1 MSNGLTDIE
10 KQAHLLDQEFV
21 KRAFNS
27 WNPNMYNAQQFRSSR
42 NTYSGDIKDAI
53 DDRMIS
59 VYGGIRPELYN
70 KIQDSENTQGL
81 FDVETGEAF
90 LKRGSGAGTLNHE
103 LAHFGRRHG
112 YMNPNHYLADKFN
125 PKLNL
130 LDRLDK
136 NIFNGYLPFTP
147 FKTRRQNI
155 NLYGEEDGI
164 KQYEQTYR
172 KENPIHPYDTQFNFD
187 RVGENTDYYNPA
199 ADSVNQN
206 LLKYSFNDY
215 DSRVARGEIE
225 PNPIPK
231 EPLTRRAIKNV
242 RGWMGLD

>member
-27 WNPNMYNAQQFRSSR
+27 WNPNMYNAQQFRSGR

-53 DDRMIS
+53 DNRMVS

-70 KIQDSENTQGL
+70 KIQGSENTQGL
-81 FDVETGEAF
+81 FAAETGEAF
-90 LKRGSGAGTLNHE
+90 LRRGSGAGTLNHE
-103 LAHFGRRHG
+103 LAHFGRQHK
-112 YMNPNHYLADKFN
+112 NIDPNHYLADKFN

-130 LDRLDK
+130 LDKLDRDV
-136 NIFNGYLPFTP
+136 FNGYLPFTP
-147 FKTRRQNI
+147 FKTLRQNI

-164 KQYEQTYR
+164 RQHEQTYR
-172 KENPIHPYDTQFNFD
+172 KENPIHPYDTQPNFD
-187 RVGENTDYYNPA
+187 RVAENTDYYNPA
-199 ADSVNQN
+199 ADSINQD
-206 LLKYSFNDY
+206 LYKYDFHDY

-225 PNPIPK
+225 PDPPRQ
-231 EPLTRRAIKNV
+231 EPLARRAIKSV